1 MDLLTHTLTGL
12 AAGTVIASFSKER
25 KHQLCIVMVSTFG
38 GALPDFDA
46 ISLWSG
52 FDSTAGAF
60 FNLSESGHDIYYGKH
75 AYSHHGALHSI
86 TLAVMLPLIFMLVRL
101 LFGGLT
107 DFWAR
112 FKSRLAQR
120 KLHLVGFS
128 TGFTLHLLED
138 MPTPSSSW
146 GGVNFF
152 WPSSEY
158 IGGWGKIWW
167 WNNYDLFLLVV
178 CVVFINLTI
187 LAFRRMIKV
196 PTRYLTSAVFV
207 IFTLLFLNQISNRN
221 TDFNSREYKVDYPNR
236 EAFSKKQQ
244 RDILGDR
251 LYHLMERFDDAIKLS
266 F

>member
-12 AAGTVIASFSKER
+12 AAGTVIASNVNSRKQQWGIILFST
-25 KHQLCIVMVSTFG
+25 LG

-52 FDSTAGAF
+52 FDTSIGAF
-60 FNLSESGHDIYYGKH
+60 FNLSESGHDIYYGKYG
-75 AYSHHGALHSI
+75 YSHHGALHSVTI
-86 TLAVMLPLIFMLVRL
+86 ALLLPLLIIAIPL
-101 LFGGLT
+101 LFAGFT
-107 DFWAR
+107 NYWSR
-112 FKSRLAQR
+112 FKAHLKKN
-120 KLHLVGFS
+120 KLSVLGFS

-178 CVVFINLTI
+178 CVVFINITI

-196 PTRYLTSAVFV
+196 PTCYLTSTVFV
-207 IFTLLFLNQISNRN
+207 VFTLLFLNQISKRN
-221 TDFNSREYKVDYPNR
+221 TDFNNREYQADYPSR

-244 RDILGDR
+244 LEILGDR
-251 LYHLMERFDDAIKLS
+251 IFNFMEAFDDAVKLS